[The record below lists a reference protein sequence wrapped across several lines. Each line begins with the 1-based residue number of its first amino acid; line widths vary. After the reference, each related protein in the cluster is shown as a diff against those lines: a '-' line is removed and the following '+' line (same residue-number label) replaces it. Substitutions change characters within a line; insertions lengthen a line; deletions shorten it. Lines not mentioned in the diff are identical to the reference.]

1 MSHRYPFSAVVG
13 QAALK
18 QALLLALVNPGVGGL
33 LIRGEKGTAKSTTV
47 RAAAAL
53 LPWRTTTV
61 DCPYGCDPRGRNGRC
76 EGCASREHPPTVRR
90 SAPFVTLPLGATEDR
105 VAGGIDFDFA
115 VRRGVRRLQPGLLA
129 AANGGALY
137 VDEVNLLDD
146 HLVDLILDAAVSGE
160 NRVERE
166 GVSARHPT
174 RFLLVGTMNPEE
186 GALRPGFLD
195 RFGLCVDVVGERD
208 PNRRVRLM
216 IRREAFDADPAGFI
230 ARFGESERR
239 LAEAVA
245 LGRKRLSGVAVPRAV
260 RDRIVRAVAESG
272 AVGHRAE
279 LVMERAARAR
289 AALMGRAAVSSADVA
304 AAAPLALAHRRREAA
319 PPEPPSPRSPQPE
332 SKPPSQAGHA
342 SPDSLDPPPSA
353 GEGGAETDSFA
364 DLPPNDEEN
373 ASPEPDVSGFTPEER
388 EERVFAAGVPFRV
401 RPLESPRDRVVRRGS
416 GRRSRS
422 RTDRRRGRYVRAVPA
437 RGNGDIALDATL
449 RAAAPHQVHRRNG
462 NPNGDGLAVHLRPSD
477 IRERVRERRT
487 GQFLLFLVDASG
499 SMGARGRMIASKGA
513 VLSLLLDAY
522 QKRDRVGM
530 ISFRGREA
538 TVNLPPTGS
547 VELAAR
553 RLDKLPVGG
562 RTPLSAGLVQAHRLL
577 ETLRRRDPAA
587 RPITVVVT
595 DGKANAALREGAAVD
610 EALALARR
618 LAEEGRSRFVVV
630 DTESEGLFAFGLA
643 RRLAEA
649 LAADY
654 FRVSDLNAGALLDVV
669 KGTRS

>member
-1 MSHRYPFSAVVG
+1 MWLPRPETVDENSFVDKLVDGLVV
-13 QAALK
+13 LV
-18 QALLLALVNPGVGGL
+18 ALVVAILATVGV
-33 LIRGEKGTAKSTTV
+33 TALFSV
-47 RAAAAL
+47 FSDRL
-53 LPWRTTTV
+53 
-61 DCPYGCDPRGRNGRC
+61 
-76 EGCASREHPPTVRR
+76 
-90 SAPFVTLPLGATEDR
+90 PFV
-105 VAGGIDFDFA
+105 
-115 VRRGVRRLQPGLLA
+115 GVL
-129 AANGGALY
+129 
-137 VDEVNLLDD
+137 
-146 HLVDLILDAAVSGE
+146 
-160 NRVERE
+160 
-166 GVSARHPT
+166 T
-174 RFLLVGTMNPEE
+174 
-186 GALRPGFLD
+186 
-195 RFGLCVDVVGERD
+195 
-208 PNRRVRLM
+208 
-216 IRREAFDADPAGFI
+216 
-230 ARFGESERR
+230 
-239 LAEAVA
+239 
-245 LGRKRLSGVAVPRAV
+245 
-260 RDRIVRAVAESG
+260 
-272 AVGHRAE
+272 
-279 LVMERAARAR
+279 
-289 AALMGRAAVSSADVA
+289 
-304 AAAPLALAHRRREAA
+304 PLALIAGLMVAFLPMYVRFPDAQVGWRDALPGVVFAA
-319 PPEPPSPRSPQPE
+319 VGWAIMQAVFQVYLSVSGG
-332 SKPPSQAGHA
+332 SSGSFFGGVIVVITWLYFSGLVLLTGAVINAVLAGHA

-373 ASPEPDVSGFTPEER
+373 ASPEPDVSGFPPEER